1 MFDQSSLWHHVSKY
15 SRVVAHNAVW
25 CLVLGLIYFVLVY
38 LIERFTGARTH
49 QYRTRG
55 FLQDIAY
62 WFYSRSGF
70 GRLTTTTV
78 VYSLLIP
85 RLAFLNVKLLV
96 GLPILLRWTI
106 YFLVTD
112 LITYWVHRWTHSNRF
127 FWAFHSTHHS
137 QVQMSFLTS
146 DRAHPVDLLTTD
158 LVILL
163 PILVLGGN
171 VKEWLPFYY
180 LIQFMIVIQHSEI
193 PWRLGPLYYVIV
205 SPVFHSYHHS
215 TRVEHHDRNFGRILS
230 IWDFMFGTAVDEK
243 ERAKEY
249 GLADLKMPTLAST
262 FLMPFRMAYQTCFN
276 KPRRS
281 SSAGL
286 ADP

>member
-1 MFDQSSLWHHVSKY
+1 MFNQSSLWHHVSKY

-25 CLVLGLIYFVLVY
+25 WLVLGLIYFSLIY

-85 RLAFLNVKLLV
+85 RLAFLNVKLLL
-96 GLPILLRWTI
+96 GLPIVLRWTI

-112 LITYWVHRWTHSNRF
+112 LITYWVHRWTHYNRF
-127 FWAFHSTHHS
+127 FWAFHTTHHS
-137 QVQMSFLTS
+137 QEHMSFLTS
-146 DRAHPVDLLTTD
+146 FRAHPVDLLTID
-158 LVILL
+158 LVMLL

-180 LIQFMIVIQHSEI
+180 LIQFLIVMQHSEI

-230 IWDFMFGTAVDEK
+230 IWDFMFGTAVDKK

-262 FLMPFRMAYQTCFN
+262 FLLPFRMAYQTCFN
-276 KPRRS
+276 KPRQA
-281 SSAGL
+281 SSARL
-286 ADP
+286 AVP

>member
-1 MFDQSSLWHHVSKY
+1 MFNQSSLWHHVSKY

-25 CLVLGLIYFVLVY
+25 CLVLGLIYFALVY

-96 GLPILLRWTI
+96 GLPIVLRWTI
-106 YFLVTD
+106 FFLVTD

-127 FWAFHSTHHS
+127 FWAFHATHHS
-137 QVQMSFLTS
+137 QVQISFLTS

-215 TRVEHHDRNFGRILS
+215 TRVEHHDRNFGRQQ
-230 IWDFMFGTAVDEK
+230 
-243 ERAKEY
+243 
-249 GLADLKMPTLAST
+249 
-262 FLMPFRMAYQTCFN
+262 FL
-276 KPRRS
+276 
-281 SSAGL
+281 
-286 ADP
+286 

>member
-25 CLVLGLIYFVLVY
+25 CLVLGLIYFALVY

-127 FWAFHSTHHS
+127 FWAFHTTHHS

-276 KPRRS
+276 KPRRA